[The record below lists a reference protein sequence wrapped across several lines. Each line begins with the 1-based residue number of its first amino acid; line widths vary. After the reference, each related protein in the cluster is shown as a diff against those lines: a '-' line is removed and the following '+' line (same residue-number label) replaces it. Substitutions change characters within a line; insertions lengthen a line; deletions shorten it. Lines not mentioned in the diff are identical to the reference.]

1 MMKTKKIPMRMCLG
15 CGEMKPKRE
24 LIRVVKSK
32 EGDISLDLTGKKSG
46 RGAYICKSVEC
57 FEKARKARKFERSF
71 SLGKMNNKIG
81 LVTMC
86 RKAGKLVM
94 GMDMVKDA
102 CNTGKACAVFAAT
115 DFSPKS
121 LKEIKFNC
129 YKNGIKLYS
138 LGMTMD
144 DIHFGLGKRTGVIA
158 ICEGGFAK
166 ACAKGLEEIPIDE
179 NEFYSI

>member
-71 SLGKMNNKIG
+71 SCMISEDIYNS
-81 LVTMC
+81 
-86 RKAGKLVM
+86 
-94 GMDMVKDA
+94 MDMVKDA

-144 DIHFGLGKRTGVIA
+144 DIHFGLGKRTGIIA

>member
-71 SLGKMNNKIG
+71 S
-81 LVTMC
+81 
-86 RKAGKLVM
+86 R
-94 GMDMVKDA
+94 
-102 CNTGKACAVFAAT
+102 
-115 DFSPKS
+115 
-121 LKEIKFNC
+121 
-129 YKNGIKLYS
+129 
-138 LGMTMD
+138 
-144 DIHFGLGKRTGVIA
+144 
-158 ICEGGFAK
+158 
-166 ACAKGLEEIPIDE
+166 
-179 NEFYSI
+179 